1 MPKPAPPPSAQE
13 LFDINLKQYGPERLG
28 KLPDATLRELL
39 TLMRAAAGSGGAG
52 DEPAPPK
59 PADGAARIAELLKLK
74 AERAKQ
80 AENAAVA
87 IEAAR
92 EAASEAPALGD
103 EASVFAKLPGVSVIA
118 FNILKLQRS
127 TAGTPSMW
135 QQLMAEMAQ
144 HDVVLLTEVPA
155 SDAAYRDRVL
165 WFLSVLNKLSKSD
178 SNDAPWTHVVSE
190 PANVVSVKPDSDEE
204 GADGDDDAKCKVRA
218 KPGGNKEVHVCFAK
232 APVTIK
238 KHWTWKEAA
247 NADGGCVPLDW
258 APLTAA
264 LEVGHVRSLPAPTML
279 VTMVHMPPAA
289 RRQNRD
295 EQLKAL
301 LRSYASR
308 ARGAYGYAMTKQGAK
323 ESGKRAVHLI
333 AGDFNCYPG
342 EKAKGE
348 EVYGL
353 TAAGF
358 AAPLIGSQAATSA
371 GRNAYDNFLID
382 VDSWADIEKAED
394 DGSCEVTRA
403 VHPLAMPRKGKNKG
417 ISDHHPISFEVRDR
431 VLVD

>member
-1 MPKPAPPPSAQE
+1 MPSPSAQE
-13 LFDINLKQYGPERLG
+13 LFDANLKQYGRERLR
-28 KLPDATLRELL
+28 KLPEETLRELL
-39 TLMRAAAGSGGAG
+39 KLMRAAI
-52 DEPAPPK
+52 DECRADDESAPPE
-59 PADGAARIAELLKLK
+59 PTDGAARIAELLELK
-74 AERAKQ
+74 EARAKE
-80 AENAAVA
+80 AKAAAAA

-92 EAASEAPALGD
+92 EAHALGD
-103 EASVFAKLPGVSVIA
+103 EPSVFAKLPGVSVIA
-118 FNILKLQRS
+118 FNILKLQRC

-155 SDAAYRDRVL
+155 SDAAYHERVL
-165 WFLSVLNKLSKSD
+165 WFLSVLNKLSKTD
-178 SNDAPWTHVVSE
+178 SNDAPWTHVVSD
-190 PANVVSVKPDSDEE
+190 PANVVSVQPDSDED
-204 GADGDDDAKCKVRA
+204 ADEDDSAKCKVRA

-232 APVTIK
+232 APVAIK
-238 KHWTWKEAA
+238 KHWTWKEAT

-308 ARGAYGYAMTKQGAK
+308 ARGEYGYAMTKQGAK
-323 ESGKRAVHLI
+323 ESGKRAVHLV

-342 EKAKGE
+342 EKAKDKEKGE
-348 EVYGL
+348 HEVYGL

-358 AAPLIGSQAATSA
+358 ATPLVGSQAATSA

-382 VDSWADIEKAED
+382 VDSWEEIEKAAN

-417 ISDHHPISFEVRDR
+417 LSDHHPISFEVRDR

>member
-1 MPKPAPPPSAQE
+1 MPNPAPPPSAQE
-13 LFDINLKQYGPERLG
+13 LFDANLKQYGPERLG
-28 KLPDATLRELL
+28 KLPEATLRELL
-39 TLMRAAAGSGGAG
+39 TLMRAAT
-52 DEPAPPK
+52 DECRADDAPAPPE

-74 AERAKQ
+74 EERAKQ
-80 AENAAVA
+80 AKNAAAA

-92 EAASEAPALGD
+92 EAHALGD
-103 EASVFAKLPGVSVIA
+103 EPSVFAKLPGVSVVA
-118 FNILKLQRS
+118 FNILKLQRC

-155 SDAAYRDRVL
+155 SDAAYKERVL
-165 WFLSVLNKLSKSD
+165 WFLSVLNKLSKTD
-178 SNDAPWTHVVSE
+178 SNEEPWTLAVSE

-204 GADGDDDAKCKVRA
+204 DADDSCKVRA

-238 KHWTWKEAA
+238 KHWTWKQAT

-258 APLTAA
+258 APLTVA

-279 VTMVHMPPAA
+279 VTMVHLPPAA

-301 LRSYASR
+301 LRSYATR
-308 ARGAYGYAMTKQGAK
+308 ARGVYGYAMTKQGAK

-342 EKAKGE
+342 EKEKGKEKGE

-358 AAPLIGSQAATSA
+358 ATPLIGSKAATSA

-382 VDSWADIEKAED
+382 VDSWADIDEASK
-394 DGSCEVTRA
+394 DGSCEVRTE
-403 VHPLAMPRKGKNKG
+403 VHALAMPRKGKNKG
-417 ISDHHPISFEVRDR
+417 LSDHHPISFEVRDR

>member
-1 MPKPAPPPSAQE
+1 MSSPPSAQD
-13 LFDINLKQYGPERLG
+13 LFDANLKQYGRERLG
-28 KLPDATLRELL
+28 KLPEDTLRELL
-39 TLMRAAAGSGGAG
+39 KLMRAATDECRAA
-52 DEPAPPK
+52 DEPAPPE
-59 PADGAARIAELLKLK
+59 PTDGAARIAELLELK
-74 AERAKQ
+74 EARAKE
-80 AENAAVA
+80 AKAAAAA

-92 EAASEAPALGD
+92 EAHALGD
-103 EASVFAKLPGVSVIA
+103 EPSVFAKLPGVSVIA
-118 FNILKLQRS
+118 FNILKLQRC

-144 HDVVLLTEVPA
+144 HDVVMLTEVPA
-155 SDAAYRDRVL
+155 SDAAYTERVL
-165 WFLSVLNKLSKSD
+165 WFLSVLNKLSKTD
-178 SNDAPWTHVVSE
+178 SNDAPWTHAVSD
-190 PANVVSVKPDSDEE
+190 PANVVSVKPDSDEDE
-204 GADGDDDAKCKVRA
+204 EADANDGAKCKVRA

-238 KHWTWKEAA
+238 KHWTWKEAT
-247 NADGGCVPLDW
+247 NVDGGCVPLDW

-301 LRSYASR
+301 LRSYATR
-308 ARGAYGYAMTKQGAK
+308 ARGVYGYAMTKQGAK

-342 EKAKGE
+342 ETAKHKEKGE
-348 EVYGL
+348 HEVYGL

-358 AAPLIGSQAATSA
+358 ATPLIGSQAATSA

-382 VDSWADIEKAED
+382 VDSWADIEEAAN

-403 VHPLAMPRKGKNKG
+403 VHTLSMPRKGNNKG
-417 ISDHHPISFEVRDR
+417 LSDHHPISFEVRDR

>member
-1 MPKPAPPPSAQE
+1 
-13 LFDINLKQYGPERLG
+13 
-28 KLPDATLRELL
+28 
-39 TLMRAAAGSGGAG
+39 
-52 DEPAPPK
+52 
-59 PADGAARIAELLKLK
+59 
-74 AERAKQ
+74 
-80 AENAAVA
+80 
-87 IEAAR
+87 
-92 EAASEAPALGD
+92 
-103 EASVFAKLPGVSVIA
+103 
-118 FNILKLQRS
+118 
-127 TAGTPSMW
+127 MW
-135 QQLMAEMAQ
+135 QQLRAEMAQ

-155 SDAAYRDRVL
+155 SDAAYGQRVL
-165 WFLSVLNKLSKSD
+165 WFLSVLNKLSANKA
-178 SNDAPWTHVVSE
+178 NETPWTHVISE

-204 GADGDDDAKCKVRA
+204 DADGDDAKCRVRT
-218 KPGGNKEVHVCFAK
+218 KPGGNREVHVCFAK

-238 KHWTWKEAA
+238 KHWTWKEAT

-258 APLTAA
+258 APLTVA

-308 ARGAYGYAMTKQGAK
+308 ARGVYGYAVTKQGAK

-358 AAPLIGSQAATSA
+358 AGPLIGSQAATSA

-382 VDSWADIEKAED
+382 VDSWADIEKAD
-394 DGSCEVTRA
+394 KDGSCEVTRA
-403 VHPLAMPRKGKNKG
+403 VHPLAMPRKGSNKG
-417 ISDHHPISFEVRDR
+417 LSDHHPISFEVRDR
-431 VLVD
+431 VLVG

>member
-1 MPKPAPPPSAQE
+1 MSSPSAQE
-13 LFDINLKQYGPERLG
+13 LFDANLKQYGRERLG
-28 KLPDATLRELL
+28 KLPEETLRELL
-39 TLMRAAAGSGGAG
+39 KLMRAAT
-52 DEPAPPK
+52 DECRADDESAPPE
-59 PADGAARIAELLKLK
+59 PADGAARIAELLNLK
-74 AERAKQ
+74 EARAKE
-80 AENAAVA
+80 AKAAAAA

-92 EAASEAPALGD
+92 EAHALGD
-103 EASVFAKLPGVSVIA
+103 EPSVFAKLPSVSVIA
-118 FNILKLQRS
+118 FNILKLQRC

-155 SDAAYRDRVL
+155 SDAAYKERVL
-165 WFLSVLNKLSKSD
+165 WFLSVLNKLSKTD

-204 GADGDDDAKCKVRA
+204 DADEDDSAKCKVRA

-232 APVTIK
+232 APVAIK
-238 KHWTWKEAA
+238 KHWTWKEAT

-258 APLTAA
+258 APLTVA

-308 ARGAYGYAMTKQGAK
+308 ARGEYGYAMTKQGAK
-323 ESGKRAVHLI
+323 ESGKRAVHLV

-342 EKAKGE
+342 EKDKE
-348 EVYGL
+348 KSEVYGL

-358 AAPLIGSQAATSA
+358 ATPLIGSQAATSA

-382 VDSWADIEKAED
+382 VDAWAEIEKGFK

-403 VHPLAMPRKGKNKG
+403 VHPLAMPRKGKTKG
-417 ISDHHPISFEVRDR
+417 LSDHHPISFEVRDR

>member
-1 MPKPAPPPSAQE
+1 MTKPAPPPSAQE
-13 LFDINLKQYGPERLG
+13 LFDTNLKQYGSERLS
-28 KLPDATLRELL
+28 KLPEATLRELL
-39 TLMRAAAGSGGAG
+39 TLMRAATDECRAD
-52 DEPAPPK
+52 DEPAPPA
-59 PADGAARIAELLKLK
+59 PTDNAARIAELLKLK
-74 AERAKQ
+74 EERAKQ
-80 AENAAVA
+80 AKNAAAA

-92 EAASEAPALGD
+92 EAHALGD
-103 EASVFAKLPGVSVIA
+103 EPSVFAKLPGVSVIA
-118 FNILKLQRS
+118 FNILKLQRC
-127 TAGTPSMW
+127 TAGTPAMW

-155 SDAAYRDRVL
+155 SDAAYRERVL
-165 WFLSVLNKLSKSD
+165 WFLSVLNKLSKTD

-190 PANVVSVKPDSDEE
+190 PANVISVKPDSDEE
-204 GADGDDDAKCKVRA
+204 ADGDDSAKCKVRV

-238 KHWTWKEAA
+238 KHWTWKEAT

-258 APLTAA
+258 APLTVA

-289 RRQNRD
+289 RRLNRD

-301 LRSYASR
+301 LRSYATRSR
-308 ARGAYGYAMTKQGAK
+308 GVYGYAMTKQGAK

-342 EKAKGE
+342 EKAKDKEKGE
-348 EVYGL
+348 HEVYGL

-358 AAPLIGSQAATSA
+358 ATPLIGSQAATSA

-382 VDSWADIEKAED
+382 VDSWEEIEKAAN
-394 DGSCEVTRA
+394 DGNCEVTRA
-403 VHPLAMPRKGKNKG
+403 VHPLAMPRKGNNKG